1 MTTLRQRVTTEEF
14 WRLCGDGRR
23 RELVE
28 GEVSELAP
36 SGARHGQI
44 ATKVGWL
51 LKGFVDAQ
59 GLGEV
64 FAAETG
70 FVLQEDPAT
79 VRAADAA
86 FVRKERLPDPIPE
99 GFFPGAPDLAVE
111 VISPGDLAQ
120 EVERKVEDYLQA
132 GTRLAWLIYPVT
144 QTVMVYRAPKEIRV
158 CTREDELSGEDVLPG
173 FKCPVAELFA

>member
-1 MTTLRQRVTTEEF
+1 MSALRQRVTIEEF

-23 RELVE
+23 REVVR
-28 GEVSELAP
+28 GEIRELAP

-44 ATKVGWL
+44 AIKAGWL
-51 LKGFVDAQ
+51 LKSFVDERN
-59 GLGEV
+59 LGEV

-70 FVLQEDPAT
+70 FVLGEDPAT

-99 GFFPGAPDLAVE
+99 GFFPGPPDLAVE

-132 GTRLAWLIYPVT
+132 GTRLVWVVYPTT
-144 QTVMVYRAPKEIRV
+144 QTVTVYRTPKEVRV
-158 CTREDELSGEDVLPG
+158 HTREDELSGEDALPG
-173 FKCPVAELFA
+173 FMCRVADLFA